1 ALSPVWT
8 PGVLTSA
15 EFRLQTALAGLAV
28 GLAIIAPLL
37 KSLPLR
43 LMVIFLTGGQI
54 IALIL
59 PLWQFILVRP
69 GLEAAYHQP
78 IGPGWGWW
86 VTAAGLIISALG
98 GIALIRPR
106 S

>member
-1 ALSPVWT
+1 
-8 PGVLTSA
+8 
-15 EFRLQTALAGLAV
+15 
-28 GLAIIAPLL
+28 
-37 KSLPLR
+37 
-43 LMVIFLTGGQI
+43 MVIFLIGGQV

-59 PLWQFILVRP
+59 PLWQFILVLP
-69 GLEAAYHQP
+69 GLETAYHQP
-78 IGPGWGWW
+78 IWPGWGWW